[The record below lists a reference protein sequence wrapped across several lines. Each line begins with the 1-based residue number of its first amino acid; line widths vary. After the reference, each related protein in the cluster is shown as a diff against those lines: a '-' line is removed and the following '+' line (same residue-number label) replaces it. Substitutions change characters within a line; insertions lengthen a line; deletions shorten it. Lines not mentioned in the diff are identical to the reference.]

1 MSDQVKEVVVVGA
14 GVVGLSAAIK
24 IQENG
29 GYHVTII
36 GETIPGDPKSIRYTS
51 PWAGAH
57 HVSTAVGNPRLKQ
70 LDKETFDVMWKLSE
84 PGSETE
90 GLFLRIDQKDYY
102 EVEPDKDIP
111 IEWMPNYQLLR
122 TDLVG
127 KTIAATSFTTVSID
141 TPVYLS
147 YLLARFLS
155 KGGSIIKSSLQHISQ
170 VLEGAL
176 TPFKPDALVVCAGI
190 GARFLGGVED
200 KDIYPIRGQTV
211 LIRAPW
217 VKFGRTI
224 NGKDEVTYII
234 PRRSGDVIL
243 GGTRGVD
250 DWYPKPRPE
259 TRVAILKRAIALAP
273 ELAPPG
279 IKNPTYEDLIPLVI
293 EDGCG
298 LRPGRK
304 GGIRLE
310 RETVSG
316 TPVVHNY
323 GHAGYGY
330 QSSWGSASAALKLL
344 NEAW

>member
-1 MSDQVKEVVVVGA
+1 MSERVKGVVVIGA
-14 GVVGLSAAIK
+14 GVVGLTTAIR
-24 IQENG
+24 IQEHG
-29 GYHVTII
+29 GYHVTIVA
-36 GETIPGDPKSIRYTS
+36 ETVPGDTKSIRYTS

-57 HVSTAVGNPRLKQ
+57 HVSAAFGDLKLKQ
-70 LDKETFDVMWKLSE
+70 LDKETFDIMWEMSKA
-84 PGSETE
+84 GSETE
-90 GLFLRIDQKDYY
+90 GLFLRVHQTDYY
-102 EVEPDKDIP
+102 EVQPSQDVP
-111 IEWMPNYQLLR
+111 FEWMPNFQLLR
-122 TDLVG
+122 TDLIEGTVLAASFA
-127 KTIAATSFTTVSID
+127 TITID
-141 TPVYLS
+141 TPVYLP
-147 YLLARFLS
+147 YLLARFLA
-155 KGGSIIKSSLQHISQ
+155 KGGSVIRSSLQHISQ

-176 TPFKPDALVVCAGI
+176 TASKPDALVVCAGI

-200 KDIYPIRGQTV
+200 KDVHPIRGQTV

-217 VKFGRTI
+217 VKFGRTL
-224 NGKDEVTYII
+224 NGKGEVTYII

-243 GGTRGVD
+243 GGTRDVD

-259 TRVAILKRAIALAP
+259 TKIEILKRSIALAP

-316 TPVVHNY
+316 IPVIHNY
-323 GHAGYGY
+323 GHGGYGY
-330 QSSWGSASAALKLL
+330 QSSWGSAFVALKLL
-344 NEAW
+344 DGAW